1 MEDERPEGSKEAG
14 RPRTSST
21 RSPRGLDHTMN
32 GSKEPTARKEVRLKG
47 NGPIGAKSR
56 AAKIPQRAL
65 PQVPQGFDAQYEMG
79 VSTVLYSAVQGT
91 HNAPPLPLPPA
102 QVSKA
107 EIGGCRGS
115 ILFHLNFTLHLLP
128 SKPSAA
134 DEGLVS
140 LKPEPPGPGLLHSL
154 RFAKARFD
162 GLHLPLTDLSN
173 DCSGQTIA
181 IMAMLASKSPFPTV
195 MGGSSL
201 IPNPPPTAIPSSR
214 RTPVMPAHNF
224 TSPTDSDFSDSDGS
238 DSVKTWDEDKVCDYL
253 RSVKCGEYEKLF
265 RKNHING
272 ENLLEMDK
280 EVLKEMGIDKVGD
293 RVRLFLGIKKL
304 RTKAYAN
311 QKKRNR
317 ESFAGLDIQVMA
329 SAGGS
334 PRPSNPRAMQSSRD
348 NRRYSRQID
357 ASALLEGALSNSR
370 PNSPLQIP
378 DLRGPRQ
385 QRYPAGTGYLSN
397 AGSTSAARQ
406 TGSSSDVPPSRLGQ
420 DVIRVISTGGV
431 TKVVKIADC
440 NTCAE
445 VMRVTLRK
453 FALRE
458 DHERN
463 YCFWV
468 LTGIDPDPSQCRR
481 LGDTELWRIIKDQ
494 RRPERNRL
502 ILRRVPAA
510 EPGEAE
516 LQRAA
521 AIALEEEQ
529 QKHSR
534 ALEGVDKRSQLK
546 VQKVLGEK
554 WNDQLQS
561 PLSPASFQDRERSV
575 SNAAKDLERP
585 DDSDS
590 RSLQQRKVALRQF
603 GGLRPPSELI
613 ASDLTS
619 YFPDHR
625 REDIDRTAR
634 LSMRRS
640 TRLSKINSRL
650 SVASNL
656 SFASSVQDAPPIPT
670 IADSWLSGSA
680 HVAKIRS
687 RDSHGRIPTIYN
699 RDSIASSMLDTL
711 QEESPI
717 EPNRKS
723 YVSFS
728 ESNSDTAAVSVTDPE
743 GNLTTTS
750 YFEGDGSTGSGS
762 LQDLKQALSD
772 DGDDPDEELQSFLSG
787 DSWDDNKWMK
797 GALIGQGSFGSVYL
811 ALHAVTGELLAVKQ
825 VETPSGANS
834 QSDARKKSMIE
845 ALKREISLL
854 RDLRHANI
862 VQYLGCSSSA
872 DHLNIFLEYV
882 TGGSVQT
889 MLNSYGAL
897 PEPLVRS
904 FVRQILT
911 GLSYLHNRDIIHRDI
926 KGANILVDNKGTI
939 KISDFGISKK
949 LEASNL
955 LGGANNNKHRP
966 SLQGSVFWMAPEVVK
981 QTSYTRKADIWSLGC
996 LVVEMMTGTH
1006 PFPDCSQ
1013 LQAIFKIGG
1022 GKAAPT
1028 MPEHASE
1035 EAKRFLAQTFEID
1048 HNLRPSADD
1057 LMLSPFLAPIT

>member
-1 MEDERPEGSKEAG
+1 
-14 RPRTSST
+14 
-21 RSPRGLDHTMN
+21 
-32 GSKEPTARKEVRLKG
+32 
-47 NGPIGAKSR
+47 
-56 AAKIPQRAL
+56 
-65 PQVPQGFDAQYEMG
+65 
-79 VSTVLYSAVQGT
+79 
-91 HNAPPLPLPPA
+91 
-102 QVSKA
+102 
-107 EIGGCRGS
+107 
-115 ILFHLNFTLHLLP
+115 
-128 SKPSAA
+128 
-134 DEGLVS
+134 
-140 LKPEPPGPGLLHSL
+140 
-154 RFAKARFD
+154 
-162 GLHLPLTDLSN
+162 
-173 DCSGQTIA
+173 
-181 IMAMLASKSPFPTV
+181 MAMLASKSPFPTAL
-195 MGGSSL
+195 SSATL
-201 IPNPPPTAIPSSR
+201 VPSSAPPSALPTSR
-214 RTPVMPAHNF
+214 RLPPMAGAPQAYA
-224 TSPTDSDFSDSDGS
+224 SPTESEFSDADGP
-238 DSVKTWDEDKVCDYL
+238 DSVKNWDEDKVCDYL
-253 RSVKCGEYEKLF
+253 RGINCGEYELLF
-265 RKNHING
+265 RKHHING
-272 ENLLEMDK
+272 ENLLELDK
-280 EVLKEMGIDKVGD
+280 QVLQEMGIDKVGD

-317 ESFAGLDIQVMA
+317 DSFAGLDVHYA
-329 SAGGS
+329 PVSGDSA
-334 PRPSNPRAMQSSRD
+334 RPNLRTTPTSAT
-348 NRRYSRQID
+348 NRRYSRLD
-357 ASALLEGALSNSR
+357 LAVPLETGRFACPLSVRLPHGTDPR
-370 PNSPLQIP
+370 PA
-378 DLRGPRQ
+378 RQ
-385 QRYPAGTGYLSN
+385 QRVPAGAGYLSSV
-397 AGSTSAARQ
+397 GSNPTPSSRLPA
-406 TGSSSDVPPSRLGQ
+406 SSSDGAGSRLVTTHTRNNSSMDGSLMAALPQ
-420 DVIRVISTGGV
+420 NQEVIRVISTGGV

-440 NTCAE
+440 NTCE
-445 VMRVTLRK
+445 DVMRVTLRK

-468 LTGIDPDPSQCRR
+468 LAGLDPDPSQCRR

-521 AIALEEEQ
+521 AIAMEEEQ
-529 QKHSR
+529 QKHNR
-534 ALEGVDKRSQLK
+534 ALESVDKRSQLK

-554 WNDQLQS
+554 WNDQLQQ
-561 PLSPASFQDRERSV
+561 PLSPISFQDRERNLSH
-575 SNAAKDLERP
+575 AAMDLERP
-585 DDSDS
+585 SS
-590 RSLQQRKVALRQF
+590 GEARRPQRRKAGLRQF

-619 YFPDHR
+619 YFPDHP

-640 TRLSKINSRL
+640 SRLSKVNSRL
-650 SVASNL
+650 SVASSL
-656 SFASSVQDAPPIPT
+656 SFASSIQDAPPIPT
-670 IADSWLSGSA
+670 IADSWLNHGSA
-680 HVAKIRS
+680 HVAKVRP
-687 RDSHGRIPTIYN
+687 RDSQGRIAPMYN

-723 YVSFS
+723 YVSFT
-728 ESNSDTAAVSVTDPE
+728 ESGSDTAGVSVTDPD
-743 GNLTTTS
+743 GNTTRTS
-750 YFEGDGSTGSGS
+750 YYDGDNSTGSGS
-762 LQDLKQALSD
+762 FQELQQALTD
-772 DGDDPDEELQSFLSG
+772 DGEEADEELESFLAG
-787 DSWDDNKWMK
+787 ESWDDNKWMK

-825 VETPSGANS
+825 VEAPAPGANS
-834 QSDARKKSMIE
+834 QSDTRKKSMID

-854 RDLRHANI
+854 RELRHANI

-872 DHLNIFLEYV
+872 DKLNIFLEYV
-882 TGGSVQT
+882 AGGSVQT

-949 LEASNL
+949 LEASNIL
-955 LGGANNNKHRP
+955 SGANNSRHRP

-996 LVVEMMTGTH
+996 LVVEMMTGNH
-1006 PFPDCSQ
+1006 PYPDCSQ

-1028 MPEHASE
+1028 IPEHASE
-1035 EAKRFLAQTFEID
+1035 DAKSFLSQTFEID
-1048 HNLRPSADD
+1048 HNLRPSADE
-1057 LMLSPFLAPIT
+1057 LMLSPFLTPIT

>member
-1 MEDERPEGSKEAG
+1 
-14 RPRTSST
+14 
-21 RSPRGLDHTMN
+21 
-32 GSKEPTARKEVRLKG
+32 
-47 NGPIGAKSR
+47 
-56 AAKIPQRAL
+56 
-65 PQVPQGFDAQYEMG
+65 
-79 VSTVLYSAVQGT
+79 
-91 HNAPPLPLPPA
+91 
-102 QVSKA
+102 
-107 EIGGCRGS
+107 
-115 ILFHLNFTLHLLP
+115 
-128 SKPSAA
+128 
-134 DEGLVS
+134 
-140 LKPEPPGPGLLHSL
+140 
-154 RFAKARFD
+154 
-162 GLHLPLTDLSN
+162 
-173 DCSGQTIA
+173 
-181 IMAMLASKSPFPTV
+181 MAMLASKSFQASLA
-195 MGGSSL
+195 SSSAAL
-201 IPNPPPTAIPSSR
+201 VSSAQSSNMPPTR
-214 RTPVMPAHNF
+214 RAPAVHAAGQSF
-224 TSPTDSDFSDSDGS
+224 ASPTESEFSDVDGP
-238 DSVKTWDEDKVCDYL
+238 DAVKNWTEDQVCEYL

-317 ESFAGLDIQVMA
+317 DSFGGLDPQYTP
-329 SAGGS
+329 SSTGS
-334 PRPSNPRAMQSSRD
+334 PRPLNSTNRAAPVSSS
-348 NRRYSRQID
+348 RRYSRQID
-357 ASALLEGALSNSR
+357 MSSLPVNPVSELAKSASR
-370 PNSPLQIP
+370 PNSPLP
-378 DLRGPRQ
+378 SADARSARQ
-385 QRYPAGTGYLSN
+385 QRYQPYMGNAAGR
-397 AGSTSAARQ
+397 APGSPTMSARLVMTHTRNTSSQEGSLMAALPQ
-406 TGSSSDVPPSRLGQ
+406 GQ

-440 NTCAE
+440 NTCEE

-458 DHERN
+458 DHDRN

-468 LTGIDPDPSQCRR
+468 LTGVDPDPKQCRR
-481 LGDTELWRIIKDQ
+481 LGDTELWRIVKDQ
-494 RRPERNRL
+494 KRPERNRL
-502 ILRRVPAA
+502 ILRRVPAG
-510 EPGEAE
+510 EPGDPE

-521 AIALEEEQ
+521 SIAMEEAQ
-529 QKHSR
+529 QSHAR
-534 ALEGVDKRSQLK
+534 ALESVQDKRSQLK
-546 VQKVLGEK
+546 IQRLLGES
-554 WNDQLQS
+554 WNEGLQQ
-561 PLSPASFQDRERSV
+561 PLSPISYQDRERNV
-575 SNAAKDLERP
+575 SNAARDLERP
-585 DDSDS
+585 ASNDSKS
-590 RSLQQRKVALRQF
+590 TPRRKGTLRQF

-613 ASDLTS
+613 TSDLTS
-619 YFPDHR
+619 YFPDHP

-640 TRLSKINSRL
+640 TRLSKVNSRL
-650 SVASNL
+650 SVASNF
-656 SFASSVQDAPPIPT
+656 SFASSIQDAPPIPT
-670 IADSWLSGSA
+670 IADSWLNSGQL
-680 HVAKIRS
+680 AKIKTRENQ
-687 RDSHGRIPTIYN
+687 GRIPHSY
-699 RDSIASSMLDTL
+699 RDSVASSVLHTL

-723 YVSFS
+723 YVSFADS
-728 ESNSDTAAVSVTDPE
+728 GSDGNPISITDPE
-743 GNLTTTS
+743 GNVRQS
-750 YFEGDGSTGSGS
+750 YFDESSTQGSGS
-762 LQDLKQALSD
+762 LKDLTQALD
-772 DGDDPDEELQSFLSG
+772 QDGEDADEELQSFLAG
-787 DSWDDNKWMK
+787 ESWDDNKWMK

-825 VETPSGANS
+825 VEAPSPGANS
-834 QSDARKKSMIE
+834 QIDARKKSMIE
-845 ALKREISLL
+845 ALKREIGLL

-872 DHLNIFLEYV
+872 EHLNIFLEYV
-882 TGGSVQT
+882 PGGSVQT

-904 FVRQILT
+904 FVRQILN

-949 LEASNL
+949 LEASNIL
-955 LGGANNNKHRP
+955 SGANNNKNRP

-1028 MPEHASE
+1028 IPDSASPEAVT
-1035 EAKRFLAQTFEID
+1035 FLSQTFEID

-1057 LMLSPFLAPIT
+1057 LMLSPFLAPVA